1 MKEKGD
7 MGDLKANQET
17 MEALKSHGTLIQNQ
31 TGLTPDEFLNI
42 VGEADNISI

>member
-7 MGDLKANQET
+7 MGGLKANQET
-17 MEALKSHGTLIQNQ
+17 LEAIQHLKGMILGQ

-42 VGEADNISI
+42 VGDAGNISI

>member
-17 MEALKSHGTLIQNQ
+17 MEALKSHRTLIQNQ